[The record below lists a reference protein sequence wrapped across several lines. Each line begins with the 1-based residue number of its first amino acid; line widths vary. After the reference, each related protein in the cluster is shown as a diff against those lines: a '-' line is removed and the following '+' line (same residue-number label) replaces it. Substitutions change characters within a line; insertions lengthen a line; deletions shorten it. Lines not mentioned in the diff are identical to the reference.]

1 MRIFYELLL
10 KDELLKAIP
19 QRPATSSRIMRTDTC
34 AHTYNKFVSVLVRIE
49 IGMEFANFCSFEA
62 TNFVQA
68 HFAIE

>member
-1 MRIFYELLL
+1 
-10 KDELLKAIP
+10 
-19 QRPATSSRIMRTDTC
+19 MRTDTC